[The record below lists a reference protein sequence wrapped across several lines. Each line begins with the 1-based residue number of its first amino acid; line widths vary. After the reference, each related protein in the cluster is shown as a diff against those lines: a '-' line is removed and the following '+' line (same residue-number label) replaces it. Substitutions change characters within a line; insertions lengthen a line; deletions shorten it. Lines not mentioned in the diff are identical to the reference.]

1 MFTTVTN
8 LISSNFEANYKNE
21 LSSFKDVLELNFLL
35 QKLMNF
41 LKILRNNRRS
51 IRRDDRDLTYYR
63 LK

>member
-1 MFTTVTN
+1 MFTKVTN
-8 LISSNFEANYKNE
+8 LISSNFEGNYKNE
-21 LSSFKDVLELNFLL
+21 LFLFKDILELNFLL
-35 QKLMNF
+35 QKLTNF

>member
-35 QKLMNF
+35 QKLTNF

-51 IRRDDRDLTYYR
+51 IRRDDRDLIYYR

>member
-35 QKLMNF
+35 QKLTNF
-41 LKILRNNRRS
+41 LKILRNNCRS
-51 IRRDDRDLTYYR
+51 IRRDDGDLTYYR

>member
-35 QKLMNF
+35 QKLTNF
-41 LKILRNNRRS
+41 LKILRNNRQS
-51 IRRDDRDLTYYR
+51 IRRDDRDLIYYR

>member
-21 LSSFKDVLELNFLL
+21 LSLFKDILELNFLL
-35 QKLMNF
+35 QKLTNF
-41 LKILRNNRRS
+41 LKILRNNRRF

>member
-21 LSSFKDVLELNFLL
+21 LSLFKDILELNFLL
-35 QKLMNF
+35 QKLTNF

-51 IRRDDRDLTYYR
+51 IRRDNGDLTYYR

>member
-21 LSSFKDVLELNFLL
+21 LSLFKDILELNFLL

>member
-21 LSSFKDVLELNFLL
+21 LSSFKDILELNFLL
-35 QKLMNF
+35 QKLTNF

>member
-35 QKLMNF
+35 QKLTNF

>member
-35 QKLMNF
+35 QKLTNF
-41 LKILRNNRRS
+41 LKILRNNRQS

>member
-1 MFTTVTN
+1 MFTTATN

-21 LSSFKDVLELNFLL
+21 LSLFKDILELNFLL
-35 QKLMNF
+35 QKLTNF

-51 IRRDDRDLTYYR
+51 IRRDDRDLIYYR

>member
-21 LSSFKDVLELNFLL
+21 LSLFKDILELNFLL
-35 QKLMNF
+35 QKLTNF